1 MAFRHGIRGV
11 LFDLDGTIYQGN
23 ELIEGAA
30 ATLDWLR
37 QQEFPFCFVTNTTS
51 KPRQVVVEKLGRLG
65 IDVPVDSIFTAPA
78 VAYRYLLEHDLRR
91 CYFLLKPTLLAD
103 FKGIETVDENPQAV
117 VIGDLGDEFAYNNLN
132 RAFRFLLDG
141 ARFITLARNRYFHAD
156 DGLSLDVG
164 PFVAALEYATR
175 REALLL
181 GKPAD
186 TFFHTAVESLE
197 IQPGEAL
204 MVGDDVE
211 SDVLGA
217 QAVGL
222 HGVAVKTGK
231 YRADLMP
238 EDVESIESIGDLPR
252 WLESSS

>member
-23 ELIEGAA
+23 ELIEGAS
-30 ATLDWLR
+30 ATLEWLR
-37 QQEFPFCFVTNTTS
+37 KAEIPFCFVTNTTS
-51 KPRQVVVEKLGRLG
+51 KPRQVVVDKLGRLG
-65 IDVPVDSIFTAPA
+65 VDVPVDSIFTAPA
-78 VAYRYLLEHDLRR
+78 VAHRYLLEHDLRR

-103 FKGIETVDENPQAV
+103 FQGIETVDEDPQAV
-117 VIGDLGDEFAYNNLN
+117 VIGDLGDEFSYNNLN

-141 ARFITLARNRYFHAD
+141 ARFITLARNRYFHGK

-164 PFVAALEYATR
+164 PFAAALEYATQQ
-175 REALLL
+175 EAILI
-181 GKPAD
+181 GKPAE
-186 TFFHTAVESLE
+186 TFFHTAVESLG
-197 IQPGEAL
+197 ITPGETL

-222 HGVAVKTGK
+222 HGLAVKTGK

-238 EDVESIESIGDLPR
+238 EGVEAIEGVRDLPQ
-252 WLESSS
+252 WLEQE